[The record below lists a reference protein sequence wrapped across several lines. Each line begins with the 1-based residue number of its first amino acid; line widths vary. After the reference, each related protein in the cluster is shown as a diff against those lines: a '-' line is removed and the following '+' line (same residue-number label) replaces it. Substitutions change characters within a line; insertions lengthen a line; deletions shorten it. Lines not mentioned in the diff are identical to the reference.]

1 MLTIFQRLHREDRDN
16 SATVETTTTAG
27 NSTSEHSSANST
39 NLAVLNGN
47 GTASISNGTATV
59 NPKVD
64 THSKANE
71 ASGVKMTADGVDT
84 ANSTT
89 AEPLHKA
96 DATNAQPS

>member
-1 MLTIFQRLHREDRDN
+1 MYMHMLTIFQRLHREDRDN

-64 THSKANE
+64 THS
-71 ASGVKMTADGVDT
+71 VKMTADGVDT